1 MTIWTDL
8 ADIEFKLYYL
18 DANGIK
24 TRVLEAGTGEPL
36 ILLHGTGGHIEAYAK
51 NMKGLSEHFRVINI
65 DMVGHGYT
73 AKPDRQYGI
82 DYYSEHLL
90 GVIQALNLS
99 KVYLSGESLG
109 GWVAAW
115 FAAEHPEYVK
125 AMVLNTPGNVNNKP
139 EVMKK
144 LKDSTLKAVLEANYE
159 NVKTRLEWLMYD
171 KSQVT
176 EELIEARYNIYSQPS
191 YQEAVHHI
199 VCLQDLEIRKL
210 YSWDPS
216 WCGKINVPTL
226 LAWTDH
232 DPTSTVEEAKP
243 IQDMIP
249 NSELVVIKDAGHWPQ
264 WEKPEEFNTVLIDF
278 LLKNGN
284 KTAKQEDATL
294 LKK

>member
-1 MTIWTDL
+1 MSIWTGL
-8 ADIEFKLYYL
+8 ADIAFKNYFV

-36 ILLHGTGGHIEAYAK
+36 ILLHGTGGHIEAYAR
-51 NMKGLSEHFRVINI
+51 NIRGLSEHFRVICI

-73 AKPDRQYGI
+73 DKPDRPYGI
-82 DYYSEHLL
+82 DVYSDHLL
-90 GVIQALNLS
+90 WVIQALNL
-99 KVYLSGESLG
+99 KEVYLSGESLG

-115 FAAEHPEYVK
+115 FAAHHPGIAK
-125 AMVLNTPGNVNNKP
+125 ALVLNTPGNVNNKP
-139 EVMKK
+139 KVMAA
-144 LKDSTLKAVLEANYE
+144 LKASTVKAVLEANYE

-176 EELIEARYNIYSQPS
+176 DELIEARYNIYTQPS

-199 VCLQDLEIRKL
+199 VYLQDIEARKQ

-216 WCGKINVPTL
+216 WCGKIDVPTL

-243 IQDMIP
+243 IQEMIP
-249 NSELVVIKDAGHWPQ
+249 GSELTVINDAGHWPQ
-264 WEKPEEFNTVLIDF
+264 WEKVKEFNEVIINF
-278 LLKNGN
+278 LSKIPV
-284 KTAKQEDATL
+284 K
-294 LKK
+294 

>member
-8 ADIEFKLYYL
+8 ADLEFKNYYV

-36 ILLHGTGGHIEAYAK
+36 ILLHGTGGHIEAYAR
-51 NMKGLSEHFRVINI
+51 NIRGLSEHFRVICI
-65 DMVGHGYT
+65 DMLGHGYT
-73 AKPDRQYGI
+73 EKPDRPYGI
-82 DYYSEHLL
+82 DSYSDHLL
-90 GVIQALNLS
+90 WVIQALDL
-99 KVYLSGESLG
+99 KEVYLSGESLG

-115 FAAEHPEYVK
+115 FAAHHPGIAK
-125 AMVLNTPGNVNNKP
+125 ALVLNTPGNVNNKA

-144 LKDSTLKAVLEANYE
+144 LKESTVKAVLEASYE

-176 EELIEARYNIYSQPS
+176 DELIEARYKIYTQPS
-191 YQEAVHHI
+191 YQEAVQHI
-199 VCLQDLEIRKL
+199 VALQEIEYRKN

-216 WCGKINVPTL
+216 WCGKIDVPTL

-243 IQDMIP
+243 IQEMIP
-249 NSELVVIKDAGHWPQ
+249 GSELTVINDAGHWPQ
-264 WEKPEEFNTVLIDF
+264 WEKAEEFNKVIIDF
-278 LLKNGN
+278 FCKIPV
-284 KTAKQEDATL
+284 K
-294 LKK
+294 